1 VVGRL
6 RGVERFLKNHLR
18 ECEREIIEVPV
29 VDVSVASFEEPELL
43 KSGGR
48 CTAADQIYTESHGPV
63 VGRKIVCEFVNPE
76 CRFMEHKKAAT
87 VW

>member
-1 VVGRL
+1 M
-6 RGVERFLKNHLR
+6 
-18 ECEREIIEVPV
+18 PV

-63 VGRKIVCEFVNPE
+63 VGRKIVCVVKPE
-76 CRFMEHKKAAT
+76 SRFMEHKKAAT
-87 VW
+87 LW